1 MKAKKKAWIVI
12 IVLAVIGFCVGFY
25 FGYNGEKDKQEQ
37 TNTQTRTQEKEIRA
51 QGEMKDG
58 ELVDYT
64 KNNMLELGKYKGRTV
79 TVTPTET
86 EVYQAILLEAE
97 DWKKKVADGERVEK
111 GDWISLDYEGYV
123 DDQPSDDLS
132 ESGAVIQVGARNLF
146 NAAFERGLMGLK
158 LGETYNLNVTFAE
171 DDADPDVAGKTIT
184 FSVEVNAKFN
194 DAYAKKMSKNK
205 YPNVKAY
212 YEYAKAKEEKENR
225 EGIGDTVWEDL
236 LKECNVKKYPAGSR
250 KQAYKDQKRSYQVF
264 AKVSGQSYEEFI
276 GALQKI
282 KDNTDAIPLYTNYAA
297 GWTMGA
303 WDAYIGGCATGDPDF
318 MNYGMVHGENP
329 FADNGNE
336 TGPFAVYNILYQ
348 AVSQELV
355 EDDPTT
361 TDWEG
366 CKGMINNGEIGCM
379 VLGSWAVVQMQEAG
393 DNADDIGYMPFPIT
407 VDGKQYASA
416 GPDYCYGIN
425 VHSDYD
431 NQLASMIYVKWLT
444 EESNFSYDQGGIPI
458 CVGNE
463 YPDVLAA
470 FDGVELVVDNPA
482 PEGEED
488 LFGEINTESEI
499 SLNADNTHVQD
510 VLEHALNGD
519 KTMEE
524 IADEWN
530 QAWTDAQEEYDITPA
545 PYVYGSGVA
554 AE

>member
-1 MKAKKKAWIVI
+1 MRVRKMTALM
-12 IVLAVIGFCVGFY
+12 LAGAMTASMGTFAFADEA
-25 FGYNGEKDKQEQ
+25 N
-37 TNTQTRTQEKEIRA
+37 
-51 QGEMKDG
+51 
-58 ELVDYT
+58 EL
-64 KNNMLELGKYKGRTV
+64 
-79 TVTPTET
+79 PT
-86 EVYQAILLEAE
+86 I
-97 DWKKKVADGERVEK
+97 DS
-111 GDWISLDYEGYV
+111 I
-123 DDQPSDDLS
+123 
-132 ESGAVIQVGARNLF
+132 
-146 NAAFERGLMGLK
+146 K
-158 LGETYNLNVTFAE
+158 LGEDYTDLTASIKVLTHRTDIVDTTFQDYIKKFNESYPNITIEYEAVTDYAE
-171 DDADPDVAGKTIT
+171 DIKLRLTTDDWGDICGIPT
-184 FSVEVNAKFN
+184 NLQ
-194 DAYAKKMSKNK
+194 KN
-205 YPNVKAY
+205 
-212 YEYAKAKEEKENR
+212 EL
-225 EGIGDTVWEDL
+225 ED
-236 LKECNVKKYPAGSR
+236 
-250 KQAYKDQKRSYQVF
+250 
-264 AKVSGQSYEEFI
+264 EFI
-276 GALQKI
+276 SYGDKKTLDENYVLLNNFAYSG
-282 KDNTDAIPLYTNYAA
+282 NVYGIPS
-297 GWTMGA
+297 
-303 WDAYIGGCATGDPDF
+303 TG
-318 MNYGMVHGENP
+318 NAQGI
-329 FADNGNE
+329 
-336 TGPFAVYNILYQ
+336 VYNKKVFEE
-348 AVSQELV
+348 AGVTEL
-355 EDDPTT
+355 PKTP
-361 TDWEG
+361 
-366 CKGMINNGEIGCM
+366 
-379 VLGSWAVVQMQEAG
+379 WAVVQMQEAG

>member
-1 MKAKKKAWIVI
+1 MTALMLAGAMTASMGTFAFADEAKELPTIDSIKLGEDYTDLTATIKVLTHRTDIVDTTFQDYIKKFNESYPNITIEYEAVTDYAEDIKLRLTTDDWGDICGI
-12 IVLAVIGFCVGFY
+12 PTNLQKNELEDEFISYGDKETLDENYVLLNNFA
-25 FGYNGEKDKQEQ
+25 YNGNVYGIPSTGNAPGIVYNKKVFEEAGV
-37 TNTQTRTQEKEIRA
+37 T
-51 QGEMKDG
+51 
-58 ELVDYT
+58 ELP
-64 KNNMLELGKYKGRTV
+64 K
-79 TVTPTET
+79 TPTE
-86 EVYQAILLEAE
+86 
-97 DWKKKVADGERVEK
+97 
-111 GDWISLDYEGYV
+111 
-123 DDQPSDDLS
+123 
-132 ESGAVIQVGARNLF
+132 
-146 NAAFERGLMGLK
+146 
-158 LGETYNLNVTFAE
+158 
-171 DDADPDVAGKTIT
+171 
-184 FSVEVNAKFN
+184 
-194 DAYAKKMSKNK
+194 
-205 YPNVKAY
+205 
-212 YEYAKAKEEKENR
+212 
-225 EGIGDTVWEDL
+225 
-236 LKECNVKKYPAGSR
+236 
-250 KQAYKDQKRSYQVF
+250 
-264 AKVSGQSYEEFI
+264 FI
-276 GALQKI
+276 EALQKI
-282 KDNTDAIPLYTNYAA
+282 KDNTDAIPLYTNFAA

-318 MNYGMVHGENP
+318 MNYGIVHGENP
-329 FADNGNE
+329 FADTGDE

-366 CKGMINNGEIGCM
+366 CKGMINNGQIGCM

-458 CVGNE
+458 CVGDE
-463 YPDVLAA
+463 YPEVLAA

-499 SLNADNTHVQD
+499 ALNNDNTHVQNI
-510 VLEHALNGD
+510 VEHALSGD
-519 KTMEE
+519 MTMEE
-524 IADEWN
+524 IVDEWN
-530 QAWTDAQEEYDITPA
+530 QAWTDAQEEYDVTPA
-545 PYVYGSGVA
+545 PYVYGSGVV

>member
-1 MKAKKKAWIVI
+1 MRVRKMTALMLAGAMTASMGTFAFADEAKELPTIDSIKLGEDYTDLTASIKVLTHRTDIVDTTFQDYIKKFNESYPNITIEYEAVTDYAEDIKLRLTTDDWGDICGI
-12 IVLAVIGFCVGFY
+12 PTNLQKNELEDEFISYGDKKTLDENYVLLNNFA
-25 FGYNGEKDKQEQ
+25 YNGNVYGIPF
-37 TNTQTRTQEKEIRA
+37 TGNA
-51 QGEMKDG
+51 QGIVYNKKVFEEAG
-58 ELVDYT
+58 VTELP
-64 KNNMLELGKYKGRTV
+64 K
-79 TVTPTET
+79 TPTE
-86 EVYQAILLEAE
+86 
-97 DWKKKVADGERVEK
+97 
-111 GDWISLDYEGYV
+111 
-123 DDQPSDDLS
+123 
-132 ESGAVIQVGARNLF
+132 
-146 NAAFERGLMGLK
+146 
-158 LGETYNLNVTFAE
+158 
-171 DDADPDVAGKTIT
+171 
-184 FSVEVNAKFN
+184 
-194 DAYAKKMSKNK
+194 
-205 YPNVKAY
+205 
-212 YEYAKAKEEKENR
+212 
-225 EGIGDTVWEDL
+225 
-236 LKECNVKKYPAGSR
+236 
-250 KQAYKDQKRSYQVF
+250 
-264 AKVSGQSYEEFI
+264 FI
-276 GALQKI
+276 EALQKI
-282 KDNTDAIPLYTNYAA
+282 KDNTDAIPLYTNFAA

-329 FADNGNE
+329 FADNGDE

>member
-1 MKAKKKAWIVI
+1 
-12 IVLAVIGFCVGFY
+12 
-25 FGYNGEKDKQEQ
+25 
-37 TNTQTRTQEKEIRA
+37 
-51 QGEMKDG
+51 
-58 ELVDYT
+58 
-64 KNNMLELGKYKGRTV
+64 
-79 TVTPTET
+79 
-86 EVYQAILLEAE
+86 
-97 DWKKKVADGERVEK
+97 
-111 GDWISLDYEGYV
+111 
-123 DDQPSDDLS
+123 
-132 ESGAVIQVGARNLF
+132 
-146 NAAFERGLMGLK
+146 
-158 LGETYNLNVTFAE
+158 
-171 DDADPDVAGKTIT
+171 
-184 FSVEVNAKFN
+184 
-194 DAYAKKMSKNK
+194 
-205 YPNVKAY
+205 
-212 YEYAKAKEEKENR
+212 
-225 EGIGDTVWEDL
+225 
-236 LKECNVKKYPAGSR
+236 
-250 KQAYKDQKRSYQVF
+250 
-264 AKVSGQSYEEFI
+264 
-276 GALQKI
+276 
-282 KDNTDAIPLYTNYAA
+282 
-297 GWTMGA
+297 MGA

-329 FADNGNE
+329 FADNGDE

-379 VLGSWAVVQMQEAG
+379 VLGSWAVVQMQQAG